1 LEAKLNRCYAHLD
14 RMSAAN
20 RDRIFTKD
28 KAEILQEDE
37 KYIKTWIK
45 MAERM
50 IRVSKREEKHHVNEK
65 K

>member
-1 LEAKLNRCYAHLD
+1 
-14 RMSAAN
+14 MSAAN

-50 IRVSKREEKHHVNEK
+50 IRVSKREEKRHVNEK